1 MRIAY
6 ITAGAGGTICG
17 NCLRDN
23 TLAAAMKKL
32 GHDVLLL
39 PVYTP
44 IRTDETDVSE
54 KVVYLG
60 GVNIFLQQKSSL
72 FRSLPRILD
81 RPLDRPSFLRW
92 VSQFA
97 VKTLPEDLGA
107 LTLATAQGE
116 DGPLRKEIL
125 RLADFLKGYR
135 PDVIHLTNS
144 MLAGLA
150 PALRRELS
158 VPVVCSLQGED
169 YYLDHLPAPYP
180 EQTYSELARQA
191 RAVDVFIA
199 PCRSQ
204 ARTLGPRL
212 DKAPN
217 AMPVVLPG
225 IAVEDFSPRPDQP
238 GDPFTV
244 GFLARIAPEK
254 APHLLLDAL
263 PTGERLRIAGWV
275 SPEYEEYVAPLAQ
288 RAEVLRDIDRHTKI
302 EFLRS
307 LDVLSVPAVYGA
319 SKGLYVLEAW
329 ASAVPVVQPRIG
341 IYPELLEAA
350 GGGGLLFEPG
360 NVDQLG
366 GELEHLRTD
375 PGQAREMGMAGYRA
389 AHELFSADRMAR
401 ETVAL
406 YEQAV
411 GR

>member
-1 MRIAY
+1 MRVAY

-23 TLAAAMKKL
+23 TLAAAMKQL

-39 PVYTP
+39 PLYTP

-54 KVVYLG
+54 SSVYLG
-60 GVNIFLQQKSSL
+60 GLNIYLQQKSSF
-72 FRSLPRILD
+72 FRSLPRFLD
-81 RPLDRPSFLRW
+81 RPLDQPSLLRW
-92 VSQFA
+92 VSKFA

-116 DGPLRKEIL
+116 DGPLRKEIR
-125 RLADFLKGYR
+125 RLSDFLKEYR
-135 PDVIHLTNS
+135 PDVVHLTNS

-158 VPVVCSLQGED
+158 VPIFCSLQGED
-169 YYLDHLPAPYP
+169 YYLEHLPAPFP
-180 EQTYSELARQA
+180 EQTFAELRRQA
-191 RAVDVFIA
+191 RAIDVMIA
-199 PCRSQ
+199 PCRAQ
-204 ARTLGPRL
+204 AHALGPRL
-212 DKAPN
+212 GLNPD

-225 IAVEDFSPRPDQP
+225 IAVQDFLPRGDVP

-244 GFLARIAPEK
+244 GFLARLAPEK

-263 PTGERLRIAGWV
+263 PTGERLRFAGWV
-275 SPEYEEYVAPLAQ
+275 SAEYEGYVSSLE
-288 RAEVLRDIDRHTKI
+288 RKAEVLRDIDRHTKI
-302 EFLRS
+302 EFLQS

-341 IYPELLEAA
+341 VYPELLEAA

-366 GELEHLRTD
+366 AELEHLRTD
-375 PGQAREMGMAGYRA
+375 PEQAREMGMAGYRA
-389 AHELFSADRMAR
+389 AHEIFTADRMAR
-401 ETVAL
+401 ETITL
-406 YEQAV
+406 YQTV
-411 GR
+411 RR

>member
-44 IRTDETDVSE
+44 IRTDEDDVSE
-54 KVVYLG
+54 TSVYLG
-60 GVNIFLQQKSSL
+60 GVNIYLQQKSAL
-72 FRSLPRILD
+72 FRSIPEFLR

-116 DGPLRKEIL
+116 DGPLRAEID
-125 RLADFLKGYR
+125 RLAEFLKEYR
-135 PDVIHLTNS
+135 PDVVHLTNS

-158 VPVVCSLQGED
+158 VPIFCSLQGED
-169 YYLDHLPAPYP
+169 YYLEHLPEPFPA
-180 EQTYSELARQA
+180 QVFDELRRQA
-191 RAVDVFIA
+191 RAIDVIVA
-199 PCRSQ
+199 PCRAQ
-204 ARTLGPRL
+204 AETLGPRL
-212 DKAPN
+212 GRLPSDI
-217 AMPVVLPG
+217 PVVLPG
-225 IAVEDFSPRPDQP
+225 IAVEDFSPRGKTP
-238 GDPFTV
+238 GDPFTL

-254 APHLLLDAL
+254 APHLLLEAL

-275 SPEYEEYVAPLAQ
+275 SAEYEAYVAPLEK
-288 RAEVLRDIDRHTKI
+288 RAEVLRDIDRHTKV
-302 EFLRS
+302 EFLQS

-341 IYPELLEAA
+341 VYPELIEAA

-360 NVDQLG
+360 DVDELG
-366 GELEHLRTD
+366 ALLEHLRTD
-375 PGQAREMGMAGYRA
+375 PEQAREMGMAGYRA
-389 AHELFSADRMAR
+389 AHERFSAERMAR
-401 ETVAL
+401 ETVGL
-406 YEQAV
+406 YLTV
-411 GR
+411 

>member
-23 TLAAAMKKL
+23 TLAAALKKL

-44 IRTDETDVSE
+44 IRTDEADVSE
-54 KVVYLG
+54 DLVYMG
-60 GVNIFLQQKSSL
+60 GVNLYLQQKSAL
-72 FRSLPRILD
+72 FRRLPRFLAW
-81 RPLDRPSFLRW
+81 PLDRPSFLRW
-92 VSQFA
+92 VSRFA

-125 RLADFLKGYR
+125 RLAEFLKEYR
-135 PDVIHLTNS
+135 PDVVHLTNS

-150 PALRRELS
+150 PALKRELS
-158 VPVVCSLQGED
+158 VPVFCSLQGED
-169 YYLDHLPAPYP
+169 YYIEHLPEPYP
-180 EQTYSELARQA
+180 SKTFEELRRQA
-191 RAVDVFIA
+191 RAVDVMVA

-212 DKAPN
+212 GKDAET
-217 AMPVVLPG
+217 MPVVLPC
-225 IAVEDFSPRPDQP
+225 IAVEDFSPRGEEP
-238 GDPFTV
+238 GDPFSV
-244 GFLARIAPEK
+244 GFLARLAPEK

-263 PTGERLRIAGWV
+263 PTGAHLRYAGWV
-275 SPEYEEYVAPLAQ
+275 SAEYESYVAQLEH
-288 RAEVLRDIDRHTKI
+288 RAEVLRDIDRGAKI
-302 EFLRS
+302 RFLRS

-329 ASAVPVVQPRIG
+329 ASAVPVIQPRIG
-341 IYPELLEAA
+341 VYPELLEAA

-360 NVDQLG
+360 NADQLG
-366 GELEHLRTD
+366 AELEHLRTD
-375 PGQAREMGMAGYRA
+375 PEQAREMGMAGYRA
-389 AHELFSADRMAR
+389 AHQVFTAERMAR

-406 YEQAV
+406 YEQV
-411 GR
+411 RV